1 MLCYK
6 GAGREVC
13 PFSMS
18 MRVLALAA
26 VVFLAGCAKKAEEAK
41 AAHPAVTA
49 PEVYRVNF
57 DTSRGG
63 FVIEVSRAWAPL
75 GADRFYAL
83 VQERFFDGARFFRVV
98 PNFMVQ
104 FGLAADPAVTKNWE
118 GSEFPD
124 DPVTMHNTRGTISF
138 ATRGARS
145 RTTQV
150 FINFGDNT
158 QSLDPQG
165 FSPFGRV
172 VSGMDVV
179 DKIYPG
185 YGEQPDQGRVTSE
198 GNAYVEKA
206 FPQLDFIK
214 TARIGG

>member
-1 MLCYK
+1 MFNRRK
-6 GAGREVC
+6 
-13 PFSMS
+13 
-18 MRVLALAA
+18 
-26 VVFLAGCAKKAEEAK
+26 FLASHLTVGFAAFACLTACSKKTEEQPQQRAADQK
-41 AAHPAVTA
+41 APD
-49 PEVYRVNF
+49 VYRVNF
-57 DTSRGG
+57 DTSRGP
-63 FVIEVSRAWAPL
+63 FVIEVNRAWAPL
-75 GADRFYAL
+75 GTDRFYTL
-83 VQERFFDGARFFRVV
+83 VQQKFFDGAGFFRVV

-104 FGLAADPAVTKNWE
+104 FGLAADPTVTKKWE

-138 ATRGARS
+138 ATRGPKS

-150 FINFGDNT
+150 FINFGDNSG
-158 QSLDPQG
+158 SLDPQG

-198 GNAYVEKA
+198 GKAYLDKA
-206 FPQLDFIK
+206 FPQLDYIK
-214 TARIGG
+214 TARIGS